1 MSRNDPPPLFAAV
14 LRHLRQNVR
23 GWTQRRLE
31 REAGLPV
38 SRVSKLERGTYAL
51 DRPTLENL
59 VAALGLPAASIGRT
73 IAALEQAPGAR
84 GASQG
89 LEILTPLEGQRV
101 EELASELA
109 RTAASIARRAMS
121 AELVRRRVRRER
133 EEAGRLW
140 AHLRRQQ
147 PAELQR
153 DLVSAVERYQTW
165 AMSERLCAESVLAAA
180 DDAERAL
187 HLAGLALL
195 AAERSPGKEEHRLRR
210 EGYAWGFLGNARRVA
225 GDLPEAEKGF
235 LRAEELWDAGEASPA
250 EPLDGSRL
258 LDLKASLHRYQ
269 GRYEESVELL
279 EHALEDA
286 GSGEAISRLLLKRAA
301 TLEYL
306 ERYGDALASLAQ
318 AEPWIEAFGPARLR
332 CVLRFNRIVN
342 LCHLRQFET
351 ADQELAILRG
361 LSIDLRHDLDR
372 LRVRWLEARVAEG
385 FGRRDDA
392 AEGLREVWQAFARK
406 KIIFDAGLAVLEL
419 AALELERGRTREVK
433 ALASDAASIFAAQMI
448 PRELLA
454 SVQLFWQAAQ
464 REAATS
470 LAARRLL
477 TELRRIPRE
486 TFL

>member
-1 MSRNDPPPLFAAV
+1 M
-14 LRHLRQNVR
+14 
-23 GWTQRRLE
+23 
-31 REAGLPV
+31 
-38 SRVSKLERGTYAL
+38 
-51 DRPTLENL
+51 
-59 VAALGLPAASIGRT
+59 
-73 IAALEQAPGAR
+73 
-84 GASQG
+84 
-89 LEILTPLEGQRV
+89 
-101 EELASELA
+101 
-109 RTAASIARRAMS
+109 
-121 AELVRRRVRRER
+121 
-133 EEAGRLW
+133 
-140 AHLRRQQ
+140 
-147 PAELQR
+147 
-153 DLVSAVERYQTW
+153 
-165 AMSERLCAESVLAAA
+165 
-180 DDAERAL
+180 
-187 HLAGLALL
+187 
-195 AAERSPGKEEHRLRR
+195 
-210 EGYAWGFLGNARRVA
+210 
-225 GDLPEAEKGF
+225 
-235 LRAEELWDAGEASPA
+235 
-250 EPLDGSRL
+250 
-258 LDLKASLHRYQ
+258 
-269 GRYEESVELL
+269 
-279 EHALEDA
+279 
-286 GSGEAISRLLLKRAA
+286 
-301 TLEYL
+301 
-306 ERYGDALASLAQ
+306 ASLAQ